1 MSLQKEYVHHLSRRV
16 VDELIRREMIE
27 TSEVASLR
35 EKILAVMEAE
45 LGLEDRINEEV
56 REILK
61 GYADEMR
68 NTGVSYQDM
77 FKVVKNK
84 LVKDK
89 KVVLWRMR
97 LSREKINKLS
107 HLVTEELVRLDNL
120 EFIEDRNTIRLEVV
134 KILNEELKRE
144 ETLDQEARKKIAS
157 QKKTVPEG
165 SLEWDILYR
174 KYYAEEV
181 KKL

>member
-1 MSLQKEYVHHLSRRV
+1 MSLQKEYVHYLSRRV
-16 VDELIRREMIE
+16 VDELIKREMIE
-27 TSEVASLR
+27 TSEVLNLR

-89 KVVLWRMR
+89 KVVL
-97 LSREKINKLS
+97 
-107 HLVTEELVRLDNL
+107 
-120 EFIEDRNTIRLEVV
+120 
-134 KILNEELKRE
+134 
-144 ETLDQEARKKIAS
+144 
-157 QKKTVPEG
+157 
-165 SLEWDILYR
+165 
-174 KYYAEEV
+174 
-181 KKL
+181 

>member
-1 MSLQKEYVHHLSRRV
+1 MSLQKEYVHYLSRRV
-16 VDELIRREMIE
+16 VDELIKREMIE
-27 TSEVASLR
+27 TAAVTGLR
-35 EKILAVMEAE
+35 EKILAVMETE

-89 KVVLWRMR
+89 KVVL
-97 LSREKINKLS
+97 
-107 HLVTEELVRLDNL
+107 
-120 EFIEDRNTIRLEVV
+120 
-134 KILNEELKRE
+134 
-144 ETLDQEARKKIAS
+144 
-157 QKKTVPEG
+157 
-165 SLEWDILYR
+165 
-174 KYYAEEV
+174 
-181 KKL
+181 

>member
-27 TSEVASLR
+27 TSEVVSLR
-35 EKILAVMEAE
+35 EKVLAVMEAE

-89 KVVLWRMR
+89 KVVL
-97 LSREKINKLS
+97 
-107 HLVTEELVRLDNL
+107 
-120 EFIEDRNTIRLEVV
+120 
-134 KILNEELKRE
+134 
-144 ETLDQEARKKIAS
+144 
-157 QKKTVPEG
+157 
-165 SLEWDILYR
+165 
-174 KYYAEEV
+174 
-181 KKL
+181 

>member
-1 MSLQKEYVHHLSRRV
+1 MSLQKEYVHYLSRRV
-16 VDELIRREMIE
+16 VDELIKREMIE
-27 TSEVASLR
+27 TAEVASLR
-35 EKILAVMEAE
+35 EKVLGVMETE

-89 KVVLWRMR
+89 KVVL
-97 LSREKINKLS
+97 
-107 HLVTEELVRLDNL
+107 
-120 EFIEDRNTIRLEVV
+120 
-134 KILNEELKRE
+134 
-144 ETLDQEARKKIAS
+144 
-157 QKKTVPEG
+157 
-165 SLEWDILYR
+165 
-174 KYYAEEV
+174 
-181 KKL
+181 

>member
-1 MSLQKEYVHHLSRRV
+1 MSLQREYVHYLSRRV
-16 VDELIRREMIE
+16 VDELIKREMIE
-27 TSEVASLR
+27 TSEVVSLR

-61 GYADEMR
+61 DYADEMR

-89 KVVLWRMR
+89 KVVL
-97 LSREKINKLS
+97 
-107 HLVTEELVRLDNL
+107 
-120 EFIEDRNTIRLEVV
+120 
-134 KILNEELKRE
+134 
-144 ETLDQEARKKIAS
+144 
-157 QKKTVPEG
+157 
-165 SLEWDILYR
+165 
-174 KYYAEEV
+174 
-181 KKL
+181 

>member
-1 MSLQKEYVHHLSRRV
+1 MSLQKEYVHYLSRRV
-16 VDELIRREMIE
+16 VDELIKREMIE
-27 TSEVASLR
+27 TSEAATLR
-35 EKILAVMEAE
+35 EKVLGVMETE

-89 KVVLWRMR
+89 KVVL
-97 LSREKINKLS
+97 
-107 HLVTEELVRLDNL
+107 
-120 EFIEDRNTIRLEVV
+120 
-134 KILNEELKRE
+134 
-144 ETLDQEARKKIAS
+144 
-157 QKKTVPEG
+157 
-165 SLEWDILYR
+165 
-174 KYYAEEV
+174 
-181 KKL
+181 

>member
-1 MSLQKEYVHHLSRRV
+1 MSLQKEYFLYLSRRV
-16 VDELIRREMIE
+16 VNELIKREMIE
-27 TSEVASLR
+27 TSEVVSLR

-61 GYADEMR
+61 DYADEMR

-89 KVVLWRMR
+89 KVVL
-97 LSREKINKLS
+97 
-107 HLVTEELVRLDNL
+107 
-120 EFIEDRNTIRLEVV
+120 
-134 KILNEELKRE
+134 
-144 ETLDQEARKKIAS
+144 
-157 QKKTVPEG
+157 
-165 SLEWDILYR
+165 
-174 KYYAEEV
+174 
-181 KKL
+181 

>member
-1 MSLQKEYVHHLSRRV
+1 MSLQKEYVHYLSRRV
-16 VDELIRREMIE
+16 VDELIKREMIE
-27 TSEVASLR
+27 TSAVLPLR

-89 KVVLWRMR
+89 KVVL
-97 LSREKINKLS
+97 
-107 HLVTEELVRLDNL
+107 
-120 EFIEDRNTIRLEVV
+120 
-134 KILNEELKRE
+134 
-144 ETLDQEARKKIAS
+144 
-157 QKKTVPEG
+157 
-165 SLEWDILYR
+165 
-174 KYYAEEV
+174 
-181 KKL
+181 

>member
-1 MSLQKEYVHHLSRRV
+1 MSVQKEYVHYLSRRV
-16 VDELIRREMIE
+16 VDELIKREMIE
-27 TSEVASLR
+27 SSEVAALR
-35 EKILAVMEAE
+35 EKILAVMETE

-89 KVVLWRMR
+89 KVVL
-97 LSREKINKLS
+97 
-107 HLVTEELVRLDNL
+107 
-120 EFIEDRNTIRLEVV
+120 
-134 KILNEELKRE
+134 
-144 ETLDQEARKKIAS
+144 
-157 QKKTVPEG
+157 
-165 SLEWDILYR
+165 
-174 KYYAEEV
+174 
-181 KKL
+181 

>member
-1 MSLQKEYVHHLSRRV
+1 MSLQKEYVHHLSRCV

-27 TSEVASLR
+27 TSEVVSLR
-35 EKILAVMEAE
+35 EKVLAVMEAE

-89 KVVLWRMR
+89 KVVL
-97 LSREKINKLS
+97 
-107 HLVTEELVRLDNL
+107 
-120 EFIEDRNTIRLEVV
+120 
-134 KILNEELKRE
+134 
-144 ETLDQEARKKIAS
+144 
-157 QKKTVPEG
+157 
-165 SLEWDILYR
+165 
-174 KYYAEEV
+174 
-181 KKL
+181 

>member
-27 TSEVASLR
+27 TSEVALLR
-35 EKILAVMEAE
+35 ERILAVMEAE

-89 KVVLWRMR
+89 KVVL
-97 LSREKINKLS
+97 
-107 HLVTEELVRLDNL
+107 
-120 EFIEDRNTIRLEVV
+120 
-134 KILNEELKRE
+134 
-144 ETLDQEARKKIAS
+144 
-157 QKKTVPEG
+157 
-165 SLEWDILYR
+165 
-174 KYYAEEV
+174 
-181 KKL
+181 